1 MGGQMNRNIPTLQRS
16 TLILNNAGM
25 PKFDIYPLSDKR
37 KGVAITFFFSVED
50 YAEISHFYDYLV

>member
-1 MGGQMNRNIPTLQRS
+1 MGGQMDRNIPILQRS

-25 PKFDIYPLSDKR
+25 PKFDIYPLSEK
-37 KGVAITFFFSVED
+37 KGSYRFFLSVED